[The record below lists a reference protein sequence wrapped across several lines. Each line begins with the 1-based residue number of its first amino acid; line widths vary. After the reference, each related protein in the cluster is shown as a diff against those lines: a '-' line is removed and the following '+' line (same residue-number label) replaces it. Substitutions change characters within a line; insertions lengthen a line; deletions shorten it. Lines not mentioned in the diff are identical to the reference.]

1 MIRGLY
7 TAASGML
14 AEARRN
20 DVIANNLANVDTT
33 GFKKDTTVIR
43 SFEEMLLRRFNDPV
57 ELPPKGRRVD
67 LRPIIGPLGVGAGV
81 DDIATDFVA
90 GPQAFTQNP
99 LDLALE
105 GDGFFTVLTPRGER
119 YTRNGAFYLNGEGV
133 LVTSEGYPVLGE
145 NGLITLRE
153 GEATIDRSG
162 QISLGGAPVDRLR
175 IVEFADLRGLRK
187 EGDSLWVAT
196 PIAGPPMQSA
206 DAVVKQGYREKSNV
220 NVIRE
225 MVEMIAAVRAYEA
238 NQKAVQAHD
247 ELMAKAVNQVGSV

>member
-33 GFKKDTTVIR
+33 GFKKDTAVVR
-43 SFEEMLLRRFNDPV
+43 SFGEMLLRRFHDPV
-57 ELPPKGRRVD
+57 ELPDGQREDP
-67 LRPIIGPLGVGAGV
+67 RPIIGSLGVGAGI
-81 DDIATDFVA
+81 DAAATDFVA

-119 YTRNGAFYLNGEGV
+119 YTRNGAFNLNGEGV

-153 GEATIDRSG
+153 GEVSISSDG
-162 QISLGGAPVDRLR
+162 QISLGATVVDRLR
-175 IVEFADLRGLRK
+175 TVQFADLRGLRK
-187 EGDSLWVAT
+187 EGDSLWAAT
-196 PIAGPPMQSA
+196 PIAGPPAPSA
-206 DAVVKQGYREKSNV
+206 EVAVKQGYREKSNV

-225 MVEMIAAVRAYEA
+225 MVDMITAVRAYEA
-238 NQKAVQAHD
+238 NQKMVQAHD
-247 ELMAKAVNQVGSV
+247 ELLGRAVNQVGNV